1 MKDLPVYLNDHLA
14 GSIGALEMVDH
25 LIETHEGKPLEK
37 FLKAFRDDIEADQRE
52 LKQIME
58 QLGIDES
65 GTRKAGAWV
74 AEKVLRAKL
83 RVGDSGEANLALL
96 QSLESLSLGIA
107 GKRSL
112 WRTLDVVL
120 GSGASLRGLIL
131 HVWKN
136 ELRLSSDV
144 SRRRDSRSLGKFS
157 PPSLV
162 D

>member
-14 GSIGALEMVDH
+14 GSIGALEMLGD
-25 LIETHEGKPLEK
+25 LIETHEGKPLEQ
-37 FLKAFRDDIEADQRE
+37 FLRALRDDIEADQRE
-52 LKQIME
+52 LKRIME

-83 RVGDSGEANLALL
+83 RGGDSDEPNLALL
-96 QSLESLSLGIA
+96 QSLESLSLGIT

-120 GSGASLRGLIL
+120 GSGASLRG
-131 HVWKN
+131 VDFA
-136 ELRLSSDV
+136 RLEKRAATQFGRVEAQTLDIARQIFTAES
-144 SRRRDSRSLGKFS
+144 G
-157 PPSLV
+157 
-162 D
+162 